1 MGPDGMGLWTTLL
14 VVWALLLA
22 LRFLRTRRLNLVAVG
37 GVLLILI
44 AVAEVSTASGWGWP
58 PQTAAGRRPLRSAGV
73 PDARAGIC
81 PPRERDPVARYGIC
95 LPAKLYRRVAGSTPY
110 S

>member
-58 PQTAAGRRPLRSAGV
+58 PK
-73 PDARAGIC
+73 
-81 PPRERDPVARYGIC
+81 PPRAAVPYGPQAFPMRALEFALRGSAIRLRATEFA

>member
-44 AVAEVSTASGWGWP
+44 CRGGSEHGQRLGLA

-95 LPAKLYRRVAGSTPY
+95 LPAKLYRRAAGSTPY